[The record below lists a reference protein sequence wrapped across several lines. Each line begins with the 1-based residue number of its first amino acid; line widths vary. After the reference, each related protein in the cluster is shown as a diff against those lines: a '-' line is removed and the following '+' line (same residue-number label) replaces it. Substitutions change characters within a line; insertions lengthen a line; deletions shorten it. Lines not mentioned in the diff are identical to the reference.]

1 MNVLFLPKY
10 SADGASSRYRTYQY
24 LPFFSKSEYT
34 VSPFFSEGYIR
45 CLGNRWKRKIYFV
58 KSLMHR
64 IYVILFCLCKYDLI
78 VVEKELVPYFPPIL
92 EYLMLKIR
100 KQYILDFDDA
110 IYCNYQNHQSNIVRS
125 FLGNKIDK
133 ITMWAAGI
141 VTGSPELTTYFQ
153 KLNRNVIEIPTSID
167 LSRYELPTI
176 NNDSKEFVIGWI
188 GSRSTSQHLDS
199 IADVLIDFILTHSN
213 AKLHLIGYYGK
224 AFENFKNISIIQ
236 WDAMTELADILEFTI
251 GIMPLI
257 DRPFEHGKCGFKL
270 IQYMACEKPTISTP
284 FIANLKIDN
293 GNGNL
298 FASTDKEW
306 NECLEWGYNNRASL
320 EEVGKKNRKTVVEKY
335 SIQNNH
341 SKYIDFYNSI
351 VK

>member
-1 MNVLFLPKY
+1 M
-10 SADGASSRYRTYQY
+10 
-24 LPFFSKSEYT
+24 
-34 VSPFFSEGYIR
+34 
-45 CLGNRWKRKIYFV
+45 
-58 KSLMHR
+58 
-64 IYVILFCLCKYDLI
+64 
-78 VVEKELVPYFPPIL
+78 
-92 EYLMLKIR
+92 
-100 KQYILDFDDA
+100 
-110 IYCNYQNHQSNIVRS
+110 
-125 FLGNKIDK
+125 
-133 ITMWAAGI
+133 
-141 VTGSPELTTYFQ
+141 
-153 KLNRNVIEIPTSID
+153 
-167 LSRYELPTI
+167 
-176 NNDSKEFVIGWI
+176 IGWI

-236 WDAMTELADILEFTI
+236 WDAMTELTDILEFTI